1 MQKAKILNS
10 KEIKKILKDLEHFG
24 FKGKLGYVFFK
35 NKDGKL
41 FILSK
46 KFGEIDINKVRIN
59 NLGLY
64 FGKQENSGIRL
75 SIEGIQIIKPSK
87 NVIELDENQLKQ
99 WVQGQ
104 DLEIES
110 KAKGFVAIKHNN
122 DFYGSGSYKQ
132 GKLLNYIPKS
142 RRLTSKNLD

>member
-87 NVIELDENQLKQ
+87 NVIDLDENQLKQ